1 MRSVFFLFFASLV
14 AGGSQLA
21 LLPHVDAQT
30 SAGVAAFPPQP
41 PGSPQPANGLQPAN
55 EAAPQGLPPAASG
68 PNSPSSQAT
77 QQTLPQLTGPQA
89 ANISGTVMDI
99 NGDLMPGATVVLQGG
114 SSTDSR
120 TTTANDNA
128 FFDFGGVKP
137 GVAYHVSISFKDFET
152 WTSPQIVLAPSQFFE
167 VEDIRLKL
175 KVVTSI
181 TVYASQVQIATEQVH
196 LAEQQRV
203 LGFIPNFY
211 VVYDSEHAVPLTARL
226 KFELAWK
233 TSIDPIAFVG
243 SAFIAGADQVARTP
257 DYVLGAKGYGQ
268 RFGANYTDNLTDI
281 MFGGAIL
288 PTLLHQVPRYYYL
301 GTGTTSSRLKHALAY
316 SVACKGDN
324 GRLQPNYSTI
334 GGDLISSSLS
344 ELYYP
349 KSNRG
354 PGLVL
359 DNFAINTAERALAS
373 VLQEFVVRRF
383 TPSARKQQ
391 H

>member
-1 MRSVFFLFFASLV
+1 M
-14 AGGSQLA
+14 
-21 LLPHVDAQT
+21 LPHVDAQT

-77 QQTLPQLTGPQA
+77 QQTLPQLTGQQA

-120 TTTANDNA
+120 ATTANDNA

-288 PTLLHQVPRYYYL
+288 PTLLHQDPRYYYL